1 MFDEFKQSRIP
12 FKKYSLESGYANT
25 FKSETVK
32 TVLSSTPAQD
42 QGIFQSV
49 ERRGEET
56 RGNDK
61 DQKYVDVESKGF
73 INCRQLVH
81 LYAQMVARFSYLKLE
96 RGSKCILVRV

>member
-42 QGIFQSV
+42 QDIFQSV
-49 ERRGEET
+49 ERRGDDE
-56 RGNDK
+56 
-61 DQKYVDVESKGF
+61 
-73 INCRQLVH
+73 RQRSEVCGRRIQGVH
-81 LYAQMVARFSYLKLE
+81 KLSTTCIPL
-96 RGSKCILVRV
+96 RSNGS

>member
-56 RGNDK
+56 TNDK

-81 LYAQMVARFSYLKLE
+81 LYAQMVARFSYPKLE
-96 RGSKCILVRV
+96 RGSKCILVQV

>member
-42 QGIFQSV
+42 QDIFQSV
-49 ERRGEET
+49 ERREEET
-56 RGNDK
+56 TNDK
-61 DQKYVDVESKGF
+61 DQRYVDVESKGF
-73 INCRQLVH
+73 INCRQL
-81 LYAQMVARFSYLKLE
+81 YAQMVARFSYLKLE
-96 RGSKCILVRV
+96 HGSKCILVQV

>member
-1 MFDEFKQSRIP
+1 MFDEFKQNRIP

-49 ERRGEET
+49 ERRREET
-56 RGNDK
+56 TDDK

>member
-1 MFDEFKQSRIP
+1 MNLNKVP

-42 QGIFQSV
+42 QDIFQSV

-56 RGNDK
+56 TNDK

>member
-25 FKSETVK
+25 FKNETVK
-32 TVLSSTPAQD
+32 TVLSLTPAQD

-56 RGNDK
+56 TNDK

>member
-12 FKKYSLESGYANT
+12 FKKYSLESGYVNT

-32 TVLSSTPAQD
+32 TVLSSTLAQD
-42 QGIFQSV
+42 QDIFQSV

-56 RGNDK
+56 TNDK
-61 DQKYVDVESKGF
+61 DQRYVDVESKGF

>member
-32 TVLSSTPAQD
+32 TVLSSTLAQD
-42 QGIFQSV
+42 QDIFQSV

-56 RGNDK
+56 TNDK
-61 DQKYVDVESKGF
+61 DQRYVDVESKGF

>member
-12 FKKYSLESGYANT
+12 FKKYSLESRYANT

-42 QGIFQSV
+42 QDIFQSV

-56 RGNDK
+56 TNNK

-96 RGSKCILVRV
+96 HGSKCILVRV

>member
-1 MFDEFKQSRIP
+1 MNLNKVP

-42 QGIFQSV
+42 QDIFQSV

-56 RGNDK
+56 TNDK
-61 DQKYVDVESKGF
+61 DQRYVDVESKGF

-96 RGSKCILVRV
+96 HGSKCILVQV

>member
-42 QGIFQSV
+42 QDIFQSV

-56 RGNDK
+56 TKIRSMWTSNPRD
-61 DQKYVDVESKGF
+61 S
-73 INCRQLVH
+73 
-81 LYAQMVARFSYLKLE
+81 
-96 RGSKCILVRV
+96 